1 VEITEGFDMGW
12 ILSAFAR
19 MIYRRH
25 NAQFSLMPI
34 KPFFRASRPQV
45 FAHRGGC
52 ALGPENTLAAFD
64 LGMAAGADGL
74 ELDVH
79 LSADGIVVVH
89 HDETLDRTTNGAGP
103 LARLTAAE
111 LAAVDAGFHFDCGG
125 GRFGFRG
132 QGVGIPTLR
141 EVLRRYPG
149 VPIIIEMKVD
159 AAEMGEGV
167 AAEVRR
173 ADAVDRVCVAGFG
186 PQAVRAARAAIPEM
200 ASSACAPEVRLAL
213 YRSWIHWP
221 VRQVPYGGYQ
231 VPEVAGGHRIVSRR
245 FIGHAHAA
253 ALRVQVWTVDERADM
268 DRLLSWGADALIS
281 NCPDRAV
288 VARDAFCRG

>member
-1 VEITEGFDMGW
+1 
-12 ILSAFAR
+12 
-19 MIYRRH
+19 MIVT
-25 NAQFSLMPI
+25 
-34 KPFFRASRPQV
+34 KPFFRATRPRV

-52 ALGPENTLAAFD
+52 AIGPENTIAAFD

-79 LSADGIVVVH
+79 LSADGVVVVH

-111 LAAVDAGFHFDCGG
+111 LAGIDAGFRFDQRD
-125 GRFGFRG
+125 GRFAFRG
-132 QGVGIPTLR
+132 QGIGIPTLR
-141 EVLRRYPG
+141 EVLQRYRDTL
-149 VPIIIEMKVD
+149 IIVEMKVD
-159 AAEMGEGV
+159 SVEMGQAV
-167 AAEVRR
+167 AAEITR

-186 PQAVRAARAAIPEM
+186 ARAVRAARAAIPEM

-221 VRQVPYGGYQ
+221 VRRVPYGGYQ
-231 VPEVAGGHRIVSRR
+231 VPEIAGGHRIVSPQ
-245 FIGHAHAA
+245 FIRHAHMAD
-253 ALRVQVWTVDERADM
+253 LRVEVWTVDERPDM

-281 NCPDRAV
+281 NCPAEAV
-288 VARDAFCRG
+288 AAREAFCRG